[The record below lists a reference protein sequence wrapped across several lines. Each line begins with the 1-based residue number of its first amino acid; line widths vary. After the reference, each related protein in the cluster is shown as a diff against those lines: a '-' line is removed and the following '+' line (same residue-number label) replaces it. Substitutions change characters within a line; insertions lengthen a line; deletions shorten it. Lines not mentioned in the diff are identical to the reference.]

1 MCLDVAARD
10 DLKRRLIELKK
21 SLTAQGFSQM
31 TPNRTDDVG
40 RRDEDFQPLNEMNQV
55 LQSEKNKNTKV
66 ILHRIEKALTRF
78 DDDPDFVGACEEC
91 EECIKEKRLLI
102 FPYALYCVKCKDMI
116 ESKHSER
123 TGRRNLTDFRT

>member
-1 MCLDVAARD
+1 MCLDLAARD
-10 DLKRRLIELKK
+10 ALKSRLVELRN
-21 SLTAQGFSQM
+21 SLTTQGFSQM

-66 ILHRIEKALTRF
+66 ILHLIDQALSRF
-78 DDDPDFVGACEEC
+78 DDEPELVGACEEC
-91 EECIKEKRLLI
+91 EECIKERRLLI
-102 FPYALYCVKCKDMI
+102 FPYALYCVKCQDMI
-116 ESKHSER
+116 ESKNAER